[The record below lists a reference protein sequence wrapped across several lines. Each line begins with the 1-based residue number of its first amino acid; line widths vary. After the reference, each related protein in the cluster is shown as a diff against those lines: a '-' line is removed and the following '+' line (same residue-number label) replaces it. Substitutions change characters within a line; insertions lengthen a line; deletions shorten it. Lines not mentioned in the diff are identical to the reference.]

1 MKNLISYYPNGIM
14 LKKGKDNP
22 PDKYI
27 TFNEL
32 IEKMKSKKLQEQ
44 INEVRKYEY
53 KSWNYNNAK
62 KRLPVALFNKFKYNL
77 NEAILKENPIKPFD
91 VDFSDNTEN
100 EIKDFKNKIKKRAL
114 FVMDSP
120 SGKGL
125 KFFIKRVFNT
135 LDPSLYLEKYKRMC
149 NEIEKE
155 FNINLDYAQGRIK
168 QPFFLTYIN

>member
-1 MKNLISYYPNGIM
+1 MENLISYYPCGIM
-14 LKKGKDNP
+14 LKKGRDNP
-22 PDKYI
+22 PAEYL
-27 TFNEL
+27 TFEDL
-32 IEKMKSKKLQEQ
+32 IEKMKSKALKKQ
-44 INEVRKYEY
+44 IEDIRFFAY
-53 KSWNYNNAK
+53 KSWEYNNAK

-77 NEAILKENPIKPFD
+77 NEGILKENPIKPFD
-91 VDFSDNTEN
+91 VDLSDNSEM
-100 EIKDFKNKIKKRAL
+100 EIKEFKGKIKDKAL

-125 KFFIKRVFNT
+125 KFFIERAFNT
-135 LDPSLYLEKYKRMC
+135 LDPAIYLEKYKRMC

>member
-1 MKNLISYYPNGIM
+1 MENLISYYPCGIM
-14 LKKGKDNP
+14 LKKGRDNP
-22 PDKYI
+22 PAEYL
-27 TFNEL
+27 TFEDL
-32 IEKMKSKKLQEQ
+32 IEKMKSKALKKQ
-44 INEVRKYEY
+44 IEDIRIFAY
-53 KSWNYNNAK
+53 KSWEYNNAK

-77 NEAILKENPIKPFD
+77 NEGILKENPIKPFD
-91 VDFSDNTEN
+91 VDLSDNSEM
-100 EIKDFKNKIKKRAL
+100 EIKEFKGKIKDKAL

-125 KFFIKRVFNT
+125 KFFIERAFNT
-135 LDPSLYLEKYKRMC
+135 LDPVIYLEKYKRMC